1 MKQRILIAF
10 VLLLVPIASAQVYT
24 ITDLGPLS
32 PTAIN
37 IWGQVVGNLNGK
49 AFIWTQFSGR
59 KSLGILTGGTS
70 SYAAS
75 INDFGVVTGNADGPG
90 TVISQSPF
98 APNQE
103 CTDLTQPFLWTP
115 KSGMQGLGSVGEVLQ
130 YETYWC
136 EIPFYGTWVN
146 DLGQVVGY
154 TDVIATYQY
163 GLLWTSAADMSVYGG
178 SYNPTIVNG
187 ISNTGQI
194 VGQNSGVILPAIFAH
209 ATSWK
214 RGVATTL
221 EDLSGE
227 ANPEYLSSANGV
239 NDVGQIVG
247 WSTTTASEFCSAYAD
262 DPCPMHA
269 VQWTAGGK
277 ISDLGTLPGDAFSTA
292 SNINFFGQVIG
303 SSGNTLGFGAPG
315 TPGGSGFSGQ
325 YPITVIGH
333 PFIWSERS
341 GMVDLNT
348 LISTSSGWLLNTA
361 TGINIWG
368 QIVGSGTKNG
378 NTHGFLLTP
387 TVFRDQAGRDVNAQN
402 Q

>member
-1 MKQRILIAF
+1 MKQRILIGF

-49 AFIWTQFSGR
+49 AFIWTRFSGR
-59 KSLGILTGGTS
+59 KHLGTLTGGTS

-75 INDFGVVTGNADGPG
+75 INDLGVVTGNADGPG

-103 CTDLTQPFLWTP
+103 CSNLTQPFLWTP

-130 YETYWC
+130 YDSFWC
-136 EIPFYGTWVN
+136 EIPFYGTWIN

-163 GLLWTSAADMSVYGG
+163 GLLWTSSEGMTVEGG

-187 ISNTGQI
+187 ISNTGQM

-214 RGVATTL
+214 SGVTTTL

-227 ANPEYLSSANGV
+227 PNPEYLSSANGV

-247 WSTTTASEFCSAYAD
+247 WSTTTAAEFCSAYPD
-262 DPCPMHA
+262 DLCPMHA
-269 VQWTAGGK
+269 VLWTAGGE
-277 ISDLGTLPGDAFSTA
+277 ISDLGTLAGDAFSAA
-292 SNINFFGQVIG
+292 SNINLFGQVIG
-303 SSGNTLGFGAPG
+303 SSGNALGFAELGA
-315 TPGGSGFSGQ
+315 PGGSGFSGQ
-325 YPITVIGH
+325 SPIAVIGH
-333 PFIWSERS
+333 PFIWSEHS
-341 GMVDLNT
+341 GMRDLNA
-348 LISTSSGWLLNTA
+348 LISTSSGWSLNTA
-361 TGINIWG
+361 TGINLWG
-368 QIVGSGTKNG
+368 QIVGSGTRNG
-378 NTHGFLLTP
+378 HAHGFLLTP
-387 TVFRDQAGRDVNAQN
+387 KVFSDEARRAVNAQN
-402 Q
+402 E